1 MRTTIVVSYDAGWGN
16 HLTLR
21 GGSPLSWESGRAMSS
36 LDHCTWQLELELENP
51 IEFKPLLNDKVW
63 AFGHRDYRVEPGET
77 LRIFPHFL
85 QTPGWADAIGYIPF
99 KGRDISVR
107 LYTPPG
113 YRENAGRRYP
123 VLYCLDGE
131 SLFEGI
137 PDWHLDETL
146 NALIQAR
153 AVEPLLVVGVD
164 FAERR
169 AGQPGTPSDRQA
181 HPGGKAEEF
190 ASFVLKLKQTIDRT
204 YPTLTDASHTGVMG
218 ASMGGLL
225 ALWLSRRHPEVFSRT
240 AALSPSC
247 WWASPEV
254 LQEIPTSDTHRGQM
268 LYLDCEGE
276 EVSETVKKLAKSL
289 VKEGWVEGETLA
301 VEVLDET
308 PHKGQAWGGRIGG
321 PLRFLFPWS
330 GR

>member
-1 MRTTIVVSYDAGWGN
+1 MRTTIIVSYDAGWGN
-16 HLTLR
+16 YLTIR
-21 GGSPLSWESGRAMSS
+21 GGGPLDWARGQRMSS
-36 LDHCTWQLELELENP
+36 LDHCTWQLELETDDP
-51 IEFKPLLNDKVW
+51 VDFKPLLNDKVW
-63 AFGHRDYRVEPGET
+63 AFGHRDYRIEPGQT
-77 LRIFPHFL
+77 VRIFPHFL
-85 QTPGWADAIGYIPF
+85 ETPGWADAIGYIPF

-113 YRENAGRRYP
+113 YRENAERRYS

-164 FAERR
+164 FAER
-169 AGQPGTPSDRQA
+169 GKSDTA
-181 HPGGKAEEF
+181 TAEGKAEAF
-190 ASFVLKLKQTIDRT
+190 ASFVLKLKQTIDRN

-218 ASMGGLL
+218 ASKGGLL
-225 ALWLSRRHPEVFSRT
+225 ALWLSRRHPEVFSRA

-247 WWASPEV
+247 WWAGVEV
-254 LQEIPTSDTHRGQM
+254 LQEIPVSEGHRGQR

-276 EVSETVKKLAKSL
+276 ELSETVTKLAESL
-289 VKEGWVEGETLA
+289 VEEGWVEGETLA

-308 PHKGQAWGGRIGG
+308 PHKGEAWGGRIGA